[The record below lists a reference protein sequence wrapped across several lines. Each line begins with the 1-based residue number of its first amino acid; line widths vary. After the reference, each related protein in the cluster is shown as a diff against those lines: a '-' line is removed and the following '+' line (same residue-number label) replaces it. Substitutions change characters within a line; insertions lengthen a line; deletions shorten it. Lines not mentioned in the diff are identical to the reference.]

1 MKIYE
6 IDQQIQTLIDTGV
19 DSETGELLFGPEMLM
34 ALQMERDTKVENLAL
49 AYKNMQAEVK
59 AIKDEETN
67 LAQRRKALE
76 AKADRAKEYLEY
88 VLAGEKFKTARV
100 VVGYRKSTKLE
111 LSDGFT
117 EWAAKNAPD
126 FLRYKDPEPDK
137 TAITNALK
145 AGQKITGA
153 ELVES
158 RNMTIK

>member
-1 MKIYE
+1 MTIYE
-6 IDQQIQTLIDTGV
+6 IDQQIQTLIDTSV
-19 DSETGELLFGPEMLM
+19 DSETGELLFDPETLE
-34 ALQMERDTKVENLAL
+34 ALQMERDKKVENLAL

-111 LSDGFT
+111 LADGFT

-137 TAITNALK
+137 AAITAAIKN
-145 AGQKITGA
+145 GA
-153 ELVES
+153 KVQGAALVE
-158 RNMTIK
+158 NTTITVK

>member
-1 MKIYE
+1 MTIYE

-19 DSETGELLFGPEMLM
+19 DGETGEFLFDPETLE
-34 ALQMERDTKVENLAL
+34 ALQMERDQKVENLAL

-59 AIKDEETN
+59 EIKDEETN

-111 LSDGFT
+111 LADGFT

-137 TAITNALK
+137 TAITAAIKN
-145 AGQKITGA
+145 GA
-153 ELVES
+153 KVQGAALVE
-158 RNMTIK
+158 NTTITVK